1 MEEPAGEAASGS
13 IILRDLKVI
22 DTMELP
28 NYSRQLMQ
36 QLYTLRKEEQFC
48 DCTLFIG
55 NTKFRAHKLVLA
67 ASSLLF
73 KSLLD
78 NTDTISIDQAVVCP
92 EEFAVLLEMVYTGK
106 VPPGKH
112 NFTKVVSVADN
123 LQMFDIAVSCK
134 NIVANLMKHTAANE
148 VQVSPLAENE
158 VTQHIIAQKPA
169 GTDKHWLSQESG
181 KNEVSDS
188 GNAEVSMISDQ
199 SIPMKRLRCT
209 DTVDFVEMTLPF
221 EENVMF
227 ADNVEPKQDAEHK
240 QNLPEGSTDDSQD
253 ICNSSDGVGM
263 ISEETVPE
271 GSNKKEKPEIPEEFR
286 NLTEQE
292 FLLQHKHDLAEAVQD
307 LRALVDSVTKCDD
320 IPLPEKKVFLDC
332 CKEAESSE
340 VFSRLL
346 DKVTEEKTLQLETL
360 LFVLDQSKEAY
371 PRLKT
376 VLQNLNQNLPIEH
389 LILTGR
395 IDTEDFLLNLYLHKE
410 VVLES
415 VTDLSPLLACLDS
428 AEGAVFS
435 EEDKKVIAECC
446 QGETARDVV
455 AKLLMKVIEEGQL
468 SAETTLN
475 LLRKMKE
482 VYPVLQSLLRTHTA
496 EPGITTK
503 SEVKNLEDFAF
514 GLLRRYQ
521 ENIVDAVTE
530 LQTLRNILSICEDIS
545 DGDKQRIQ
553 DLIKEK
559 DVVDCISNLMEAVL
573 EKRTLAALTLWKVLI
588 RMKEDVP
595 KLSTLLDELQK
606 EPDGLQLILSVSDE
620 ESKAFNI
627 LKRHRQLIINTI
639 EDISPLLDCLVPGV
653 ENLSTETIEILKSC
667 CFKDT
672 AGQSLESILG
682 KILDERLIPAL
693 VFCKLL
699 HMISES
705 YPSLE
710 LVMKTMENAG
720 LFKEAMCDVEEDQK
734 EYPMDQEEGG
744 EELGEHPAN
753 TEHVKA
759 GSSDPA
765 DEMKPKCKPRGK
777 QDLCCTACGKTFM
790 FKCRLDLHLTRCRKI
805 GLVKAVDCQECG
817 ETGTSQKDLEK
828 DREDAHDAPKGK
840 KRRLPVSCDICGKS
854 FAHQSGMQY
863 HKRSDHFDEKPFSCN
878 DCGAKFAAN
887 STLKNHMRLHTG
899 EKPFFCKHCDMTFM
913 QAAALAYHMKKKHSE
928 GKMYAC
934 QYCDAVFAQSIELTR
949 HVRTHTGD
957 KPYVCREC
965 GKGFSQ
971 ANGLSMHLRSFHN
984 IEDPYDCQK
993 CRMSF
998 PSLEDHKN
1006 HIQKIHPPEYN
1017 PCDVCGKN
1025 FSAPSLLERH
1035 MVTHVGG
1042 KPYNCEI
1049 CDKAYQQLSGLW
1061 YHNRTRHPDV
1071 FAAQNHR
1078 SPKFATLTCSACE
1091 KSFASITAL
1100 NKHMKSDHSDIRM
1113 LECEECKET
1122 FASQALLH
1130 VHTKSK
1136 HSGIHPFK
1144 CSYCPSTFRFPGALQ
1159 HHLST
1164 EHPTQQSSTSL
1175 LGDCAQLFSS
1185 QLDLDEYQ
1193 RSKHAKILVANVQ
1206 EATQMVIQTSEQLT
1220 TTQQVISVE
1229 ETHLTGVE
1237 SQVYVALP
1245 DSHSGSSGQHEI
1257 VALKVDDILDGTVTL
1272 ICGETP

>member
-389 LILTGR
+389 LILT
-395 IDTEDFLLNLYLHKE
+395 
-410 VVLES
+410 
-415 VTDLSPLLACLDS
+415 
-428 AEGAVFS
+428 
-435 EEDKKVIAECC
+435 
-446 QGETARDVV
+446 
-455 AKLLMKVIEEGQL
+455 
-468 SAETTLN
+468 
-475 LLRKMKE
+475 
-482 VYPVLQSLLRTHTA
+482 
-496 EPGITTK
+496 
-503 SEVKNLEDFAF
+503 EVKNLEDFAF

>member
-1 MEEPAGEAASGS
+1 
-13 IILRDLKVI
+13 
-22 DTMELP
+22 MELP

-55 NTKFRAHKLVLA
+55 TTEFRAHKLVLA

-92 EEFAVLLEMVYTGK
+92 EEFAILLEMVYTGK

-134 NIVANLMKHTAANE
+134 NIVANLMKHSAASE
-148 VQVSPLAENE
+148 VQVSTPA
-158 VTQHIIAQKPA
+158 VDDVVQHIIAQNPA
-169 GTDKHWLSQESG
+169 GANQHWVAQESG
-181 KNEVSDS
+181 KSEVSS
-188 GNAEVSMISDQ
+188 STNAEVTVVSDQ
-199 SIPMKRLRCT
+199 NISVQGLNCT
-209 DTVDFVEMTLPF
+209 GTVDFAETALSSD
-221 EENVMF
+221 ENIVC

-240 QNLPEGSTDDSQD
+240 EDLAERSTDNVQD
-253 ICNSSDGVGM
+253 ISSSPDGVRM
-263 ISEETVPE
+263 ISEEMVT
-271 GSNKKEKPEIPEEFR
+271 GSSCEREQPVILEDSK

-307 LRALVDSVTKCDD
+307 LQALLDSVTRCDD
-320 IPLPEKKVFLDC
+320 IPLPEKEVFLDC

-340 VFSRLL
+340 VFGRLL

-360 LFVLDQSKEAY
+360 LFVLEQSKEAY

-376 VLQNLNQNLPIEH
+376 LLQNLNQNLPIEH

-410 VVLES
+410 EVLES
-415 VTDLSPLLACLDS
+415 VTDLSPLLACLES
-428 AEGAVFS
+428 AEETIFS
-435 EEDKKVIAECC
+435 EEEKKVIAECC
-446 QGETARDVV
+446 QGDSARDAM
-455 AKLLMKVIEEGQL
+455 AKLLRKIIEERQL
-468 SAETTLN
+468 SAETALN

-482 VYPVLQSLLRTHTA
+482 VYPVLQSLLRTLTA

-503 SEVKNLEDFAF
+503 SEVKNLEDCAF
-514 GLLRRYQ
+514 DLLRRYQ
-521 ENIVDAVTE
+521 ENIVDAVIE
-530 LQTLRNILSICEDIS
+530 LQTLRNVLSVSEDIS
-545 DGDKQRIQ
+545 DDDKQRIE

-559 DVVDCISNLMEAVL
+559 DVVDCISNLMETVL
-573 EKRTLAALTLWKVLI
+573 EKRTLTALTIWKVLI

-595 KLSTLLDELQK
+595 KLCTLLDELQK
-606 EPDGLQLILSVSDE
+606 EPDGLRLILSVSDE

-627 LKRHRQLIINTI
+627 LRRHKQLIINAI

-653 ENLSTETIEILKSC
+653 ENLPTETIEILKSC

-682 KILDERLIPAL
+682 KILEERLIPAL

-705 YPSLE
+705 HPSLE

-720 LFKEAMCDVEEDQK
+720 LLKEAMSDMEEDPK
-734 EYPMDQEEGG
+734 EYPMDHEERS
-744 EELGEHPAN
+744 EEDGEHPDNAG
-753 TEHVKA
+753 HVKE

-765 DEMKPKCKPRGK
+765 IDQMKPKRKPRGK
-777 QDLCCTACGKTFM
+777 QDFCCTACGKTFA
-790 FKCRLDLHLTRCRKI
+790 FKCRLELHLTRCRKI
-805 GLVKAVDCQECG
+805 GLLKTINWEECG
-817 ETGTSQKDLEK
+817 ETRTSQKDLEK
-828 DREDAHDAPKGK
+828 NREDAHDAPKGK

-984 IEDPYDCQK
+984 VEDPYDCQK

-998 PSLEDHKN
+998 PSLEEHKK
-1006 HIQKIHPPEYN
+1006 HIQEVHPPEYN

-1061 YHNRTRHPDV
+1061 YHNRTHHPDI

-1078 SPKFATLTCSACE
+1078 SPKFATLTCSVCE

-1100 NKHMKSDHSDIRM
+1100 NKHMKSDHSDIKM
-1113 LECEECKET
+1113 LECEDCKET

-1130 VHTKSK
+1130 VHIKSK

-1144 CSYCPSTFRFPGALQ
+1144 CSHCPATFRFPGALQ

-1164 EHPTQQSSTSL
+1164 EHSTQQTSTFL
-1175 LGDCAQLFSS
+1175 CGDCAQLFSS
-1185 QLDLDEYQ
+1185 QQDLEEHQ
-1193 RSKHAKILVANVQ
+1193 RSKHARILFANVQ
-1206 EATQMVIQTSEQLT
+1206 EATQMVIQASEQLT
-1220 TTQQVISVE
+1220 ATQQVISLE
-1229 ETHLTGVE
+1229 ETLTGVG
-1237 SQVYVALP
+1237 SQVFVALP
-1245 DSHSGSSGQHEI
+1245 DSQNGSSGHHEV
-1257 VALKVDDILDGTVTL
+1257 VALNVDDLLDGTVTL

>member
-1 MEEPAGEAASGS
+1 
-13 IILRDLKVI
+13 
-22 DTMELP
+22 MELP
-28 NYSRQLMQ
+28 NYSGQLMQ

-55 NTKFRAHKLVLA
+55 STEFRAHKLVLA

-92 EEFAVLLEMVYTGK
+92 EEFAILLEMVYTGK

-134 NIVANLMKHTAANE
+134 NIVASLMKHTTASE
-148 VQVSPLAENE
+148 VRVSMDE
-158 VTQHIIAQKPA
+158 VVQHIIAQSPA
-169 GTDKHWLSQESG
+169 GTNWVVQESG
-181 KNEVSDS
+181 KNKESCTTNAETVVSDKNIS
-188 GNAEVSMISDQ
+188 VQGLNCTGTVGFMEAALPSDENTVYAEND
-199 SIPMKRLRCT
+199 
-209 DTVDFVEMTLPF
+209 
-221 EENVMF
+221 
-227 ADNVEPKQDAEHK
+227 EPKQDGEH
-240 QNLPEGSTDDSQD
+240 QENLPDTSANNIQD
-253 ICNSSDGVGM
+253 INKPPDCIGTIKEEMVTESSC
-263 ISEETVPE
+263 E
-271 GSNKKEKPEIPEEFR
+271 KEKHVGPVDSR

-292 FLLQHKHDLAEAVQD
+292 FLLLHRQDLAEAVQD
-307 LRALVDSVTKCDD
+307 VQGLVESVTKCDD
-320 IPLPEKKVFLDC
+320 IPLPEKTVFLDC

-340 VFSRLL
+340 VFCRLL
-346 DKVTEEKTLQLETL
+346 DRITEAKTLQLETL
-360 LFVLDQSKEAY
+360 LFVLQQSKEAY

-389 LILTGR
+389 LMLTGR
-395 IDTEDFLLNLYLHKE
+395 IDTEDFLLNLYLHKDE
-410 VVLES
+410 LLES
-415 VTDLSPLLACLDS
+415 VTDLSPLLACLES
-428 AEGAVFS
+428 AEETIFN
-435 EEDKKVIAECC
+435 EEEKKVIAECC
-446 QGETARDVV
+446 EGETPRNAM
-455 AKLLMKVIEEGQL
+455 AKLLRKTIEERQL
-468 SAETTLN
+468 SAETALN
-475 LLRKMKE
+475 LLQTMKE
-482 VYPVLQSLLRTHTA
+482 VCPVLQSLLRTLTE

-503 SEVKNLEDFAF
+503 SGVKNLEDCAF
-514 GLLRRYQ
+514 DLLRRYQ
-521 ENIVDAVTE
+521 ENIVDVVVE
-530 LQTLRNILSICEDIS
+530 LQTLHNVLSISEDIS
-545 DGDKQRIQ
+545 DDDKQRIE
-553 DLIKEK
+553 DLINEK
-559 DVVDCISNLMEAVL
+559 DVVNCTNKLMEAVL
-573 EKRTLAALTLWKVLI
+573 EKQTLAALTLWKVLI

-595 KLSTLLDELQK
+595 KLCTLLDELQK
-606 EPDGLQLILSVSDE
+606 EPDGLRLILSVSDE
-620 ESKAFNI
+620 ESKAFSI
-627 LKRHRQLIINTI
+627 LRKHRRLIINGI

-653 ENLSTETIEILKSC
+653 ENLPAETIEILKSC

-682 KILDERLIPAL
+682 KILEERLIPAL

-705 YPSLE
+705 HPSLE
-710 LVMKTMENAG
+710 LVMKTMEHAG
-720 LFKEAMCDVEEDQK
+720 LLKEAMSDLEEDQK
-734 EYPMDQEEGG
+734 EYPMDLDERSEEDGD
-744 EELGEHPAN
+744 HPVG
-753 TEHVKA
+753 TGHVKE
-759 GSSDPA
+759 SSGDPA
-765 DEMKPKCKPRGK
+765 MDPMKPMHKPRGK
-777 QDLCCTACGKTFM
+777 QDFSCSACGKTFM
-790 FKCRLDLHLTRCRKI
+790 FKCRLELHLTRCRKI
-805 GLVKAVDCQECG
+805 GPLKTVNWEECE
-817 ETGTSQKDLEK
+817 ETRTSQKNLENP
-828 DREDAHDAPKGK
+828 REDVHVAPKGK

-899 EKPFFCKHCDMTFM
+899 EKPFFCKLCDMTFV

-934 QYCDAVFAQSIELTR
+934 QYCDTVFAQSIELTR

-984 IEDPYDCQK
+984 VEDPYDCQK

-998 PSLEDHKN
+998 PSLEEHKK
-1006 HIQKIHPPEYN
+1006 HIQEVHPPEYN

-1035 MVTHVGG
+1035 VVTHVGG

-1061 YHNRTRHPDV
+1061 YHNRTHHPDI

-1091 KSFASITAL
+1091 KSFASMTAL
-1100 NKHMKSDHSDIRM
+1100 NKHVKSDHSDMKM
-1113 LECEECKET
+1113 LECEECNET

-1144 CSYCPSTFRFPGALQ
+1144 CTYCPSTFRFPGALQ

-1164 EHPTQQSSTSL
+1164 EHSTQQTSTFL
-1175 LGDCAQLFSS
+1175 CGDCAQLFGS
-1185 QLDLDEYQ
+1185 QRDLEEHQ
-1193 RSKHAKILVANVQ
+1193 RSKHARILFANVQ
-1206 EATQMVIQTSEQLT
+1206 EAAQMVIQATGQLT
-1220 TTQQVISVE
+1220 ATQQVISLE
-1229 ETHLTGVE
+1229 ETHLAGVA
-1237 SQVYVALP
+1237 SQVFVALP
-1245 DSHSGSSGQHEI
+1245 DSQNGSSGHHEV
-1257 VALKVDDILDGTVTL
+1257 VALNVDDLLDGTVTL